1 MRNLYQILGVERG
14 ASEADI
20 RQAHRRLAKRY
31 HPDLNPKD
39 PKASER
45 FKEVAA
51 AYAILGDSDKRAR
64 YDRGEID
71 ENGNERGF
79 AGFGGHHGYRADG
92 AAAGNAGGFHF
103 RAGPTGFGGLDDLLS
118 GLFGGGRAGPDTSQ
132 PDDLSSIRGGDR
144 NYDLKIGFVEA
155 VRGGT
160 RRLTLDDG
168 GAIDVNLPPG
178 LKDGQV
184 LRLRGRGA
192 MGIGGRGDAHVR
204 VTVTPHRFFRREG
217 NDIHLDL
224 PVSLAEAVRGS
235 QVEVPT
241 VWGRVKLTVPRG
253 VSSGRLLR
261 LRGKGVPFGSDQR
274 GDQLVTLMITLPET
288 PDPALEE
295 LLGQWPGADRQTLR
309 QEPFWKAGGDA

>member
-1 MRNLYQILGVERG
+1 MRDLYQILGVDRG
-14 ASEADI
+14 ASDSDI

-31 HPDLNPKD
+31 HPDLNPED
-39 PKASER
+39 PKAGER

-51 AYAILGDSDKRAR
+51 AYAILGDGDKRTR

-79 AGFGGHHGYRADG
+79 AGFGGQPG
-92 AAAGNAGGFHF
+92 ARGNDAGFGSAGGFHF
-103 RAGPTGFGGLDDLLS
+103 RSGPTGFGGLDDLLN
-118 GLFGGGRAGPDTSQ
+118 GLFGGGRAGGETTG

-144 NYDLKIGFVEA
+144 NYDLRIGFTEA

-168 GAIDVNLPPG
+168 SAIDVTLPPG

-204 VTVTPHRFFRREG
+204 IKVATHRFFRRDG
-217 NDIHLDL
+217 NDIHLDV

-235 QVEVPT
+235 PIQVPT
-241 VWGRVKLTVPRG
+241 VWGPVKLNVPRG
-253 VSSGRLLR
+253 VSSGRVLR

-274 GDQLVTLMITLPET
+274 GDQFVRLMIALPEP
-288 PDPALEE
+288 PDPGLED
-295 LLGQWPGADRQTLR
+295 LIGQWPTADRHTPR
-309 QEPFWKAGGDA
+309 DAGFWRSGEDA